1 MWVRI
6 SSSKSVF
13 GHLIGASAA
22 VELIV
27 CCLALRHGIVPP
39 TINYTEPDPACD
51 LDYVTEGARHQ
62 PLRHVLS
69 TSFGFGSR
77 NAALVL
83 RECPS

>member
-1 MWVRI
+1 V

-27 CCLALRHGIVPP
+27 AALAVHHGIVPP
-39 TINYTEPDPACD
+39 TINFGERDPACD
-51 LDYVTEGARHQ
+51 LDYVTEGARRA
-62 PLRHVLS
+62 PLRAVLS

-83 RECPS
+83 RRCAS